1 MLMQVLEKLFNL
13 FVFPGFLFMAIIG
26 LYFVGI
32 HRKIVARIQRRI
44 GPPID
49 QPFKDFAK
57 LMIKEDVTPEGAA
70 KGLFSVAPYIT
81 IIGVVIGMMFIPVGM
96 AQAPLD
102 TAGAFLILLY
112 LITAAAVGVMV
123 AGSASSSPYAAVG
136 VSREMA
142 LVIAYDLSLIIV
154 FLTVAI
160 KAATI
165 EAVAGNGATDLLNYS
180 INSIVA
186 AQATRPFILDWTMI
200 PAFLAFL
207 MIIPANLG
215 LPPFDVVEAETEI
228 VEGPMIEFSGSR
240 LALLQLGSAMKAF
253 FVCSVIVV
261 FFFPGGITAASGVL
275 GTITNIIWHIFK
287 AWLVYF
293 FAGTLVSASLGRR
306 RIDQAVNFYLTVPL
320 VLSIISLGLVLAKI
334 G

>member
-1 MLMQVLEKLFNL
+1 
-13 FVFPGFLFMAIIG
+13 MAVIG

-70 KGLFSVAPYIT
+70 KGLFTVAPYIT

-96 AQAPLD
+96 AAPLD
-102 TAGAFLILLY
+102 TAGAFLVLLY

-123 AGSASSSPYAAVG
+123 AGSSSSSPYAAVG

-142 LVIAYDLSLIIV
+142 LVIAYDLSLIVI

-160 KAATI
+160 KAVAVDAATG
-165 EAVAGNGATDLLNYS
+165 GNAANLLNYS
-180 INSIVA
+180 INSIVT
-186 AQATRPFILDWTMI
+186 AQAARPFLLDWTML

-215 LPPFDVVEAETEI
+215 LAPFDVVEAETEI
-228 VEGPMIEFSGSR
+228 VEGPMIEFSGYR

-253 FVCSVIVV
+253 FICSVVVV
-261 FFFPGGITAASGVL
+261 FFFPGALVAGAGLGGIIVNA
-275 GTITNIIWHIFK
+275 IWHIVK
-287 AWLVYF
+287 AWLVYLV
-293 FAGTLVSASLGRR
+293 AGTLVSASFGRR
-306 RIDQAVNFYLTVPL
+306 RVDQAVKFYLTVPL
-320 VLSIISLGLVLAKI
+320 VLSILSLGLVLANV